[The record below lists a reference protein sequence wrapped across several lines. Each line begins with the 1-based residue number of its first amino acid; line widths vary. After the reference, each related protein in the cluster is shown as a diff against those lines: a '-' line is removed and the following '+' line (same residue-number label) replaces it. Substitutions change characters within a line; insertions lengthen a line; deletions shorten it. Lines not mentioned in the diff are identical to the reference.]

1 MTRHP
6 FLPSLVLTLVLAVAC
21 GGKSPTSPSPAQSP
35 AETPAPSPAPSVPAG
50 SATLAG
56 QVVAGAA
63 SLGASMPLGLAGVT
77 VSVAGTSISTVADGA
92 GLFSLSNVPGGD
104 QRIEFHG
111 NGANATVTIAG
122 IAEQEHI
129 DVTVAVTGSTAE
141 VVEQERVTGAEAQLE
156 GTITAK
162 SEAAR
167 TLDIRGVTVKVPAG
181 VPIRHGATSLTFANL
196 HAGDR
201 VHVKGA
207 KDSAGVTA
215 SQVEVQHGADTPG
228 NGNGGNGGNG
238 DEAATTTGT
247 GMMATPARRRSRE
260 RRRG

>member
-77 VSVAGTSISTVADGA
+77 VSVAGTSISTVADSA

-129 DVTVAVTGSTAE
+129 DVTVAVTGST
-141 VVEQERVTGAEAQLE
+141 
-156 GTITAK
+156 
-162 SEAAR
+162 
-167 TLDIRGVTVKVPAG
+167 
-181 VPIRHGATSLTFANL
+181 
-196 HAGDR
+196 
-201 VHVKGA
+201 
-207 KDSAGVTA
+207 
-215 SQVEVQHGADTPG
+215 
-228 NGNGGNGGNG
+228 
-238 DEAATTTGT
+238 
-247 GMMATPARRRSRE
+247 
-260 RRRG
+260 